1 LKIETT
7 PHEDHQVKIIAE
19 FEPDFFESYKKRA
32 ARKIA
37 NKTKISGFRPGKAP
51 YDMVIRYVGEGA
63 VSEEAIEILIDE
75 QYAEILKEAS
85 INPSG
90 PGSLNEIISLD
101 PPKLSFIVPLTPE
114 VDLGDYKNIRLP
126 FNPEPV
132 TEAEIEEFL
141 KRMQRNYASAEPTN
155 ELSKNGDLVYIQ
167 MTGFDQA
174 NLNDENAIFT
184 DRPLQVILGDELNKK
199 EWPYQGFS
207 KELLGSAEGSEKEIE
222 HGFPDDYEDIE
233 LKGKKVTFK
242 IKVQSVKNLV
252 LPALDDEFAKS
263 LGQFDSYADLESSV
277 KEQLE
282 SNKNQEYEDQY
293 YTDLL
298 AKIAE
303 QATVKYPNFMV
314 NEEIEHVLSSVKNDL
329 SRQNLDF
336 DTYLKVL
343 NTDKEKYVEDNVKP
357 AAEKRL
363 RNSLIIDKFA
373 QLEKIQIGK
382 EDLDNIMNETS
393 LMMSELKS
401 EGKGKKG
408 KFSKQQMDSAA
419 YNAVTRLY
427 NERTL
432 ERLKDLASGK
442 LDVESVEK
450 EIVEITEKSEK
461 PKTRKKKVA
470 SPKKDEESAPT
481 QE

>member
-1 LKIETT
+1 
-7 PHEDHQVKIIAE
+7 
-19 FEPDFFESYKKRA
+19 
-32 ARKIA
+32 
-37 NKTKISGFRPGKAP
+37 
-51 YDMVIRYVGEGA
+51 MVVRYVGEGA
-63 VSEEAIEILIDE
+63 VSEEAIEILIDD

-101 PPKLSFIVPLTPE
+101 PPKLSFIVPLPPE

-126 FNPEPV
+126 YTPDAV

-155 ELSKNGDLVYIQ
+155 ELSKIGDLVYIQ
-167 MTGFDQA
+167 ITANDQA
-174 NLNDENAIFT
+174 DSNVENAIFT

-207 KELLGSAEGSEKEIE
+207 NELLGSAEGSEKEIE
-222 HGFPDDYEDIE
+222 YEFPDDYEDIE
-233 LKGKKVTFK
+233 LRGKKVTFK

-263 LGQFDSYADLESSV
+263 LGQFDSYVDLESSV

-282 SNKNQEYEDQY
+282 TNKNQEYEDQY

-314 NEEIEHVLSSVKNDL
+314 NEEIEHILSSVKTDL

-343 NTDKEKYVEDNVKP
+343 NTDKEKYIEENVKP

-382 EDLDNIMNETS
+382 DDLDNIMNETS
-393 LMMSELKS
+393 LMMSEMKS

-432 ERLKDLASGK
+432 ERLKDQASGK
-442 LDVESVEK
+442 LDVESAEK
-450 EIVEITEKSEK
+450 EIVEKTEKSEK
-461 PKTRKKKVA
+461 PKSRKKKVT
-470 SPKKDEESAPT
+470 SPKIDEESAPT
-481 QE
+481 KE